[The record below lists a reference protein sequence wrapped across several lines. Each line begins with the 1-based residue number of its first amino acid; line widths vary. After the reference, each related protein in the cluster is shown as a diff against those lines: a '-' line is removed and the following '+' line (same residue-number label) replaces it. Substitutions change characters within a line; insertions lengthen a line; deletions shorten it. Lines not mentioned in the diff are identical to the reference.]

1 MYVFV
6 GHFLATEIFIGQCLE
21 AEVVEV
27 IIWCLGWVAYTY
39 ATESKTNVSYSLN
52 VRYNLLV
59 LSLNILLCIANM
71 PVLCGCMH

>member
-27 IIWCLGWVAYTY
+27 TMWCLGWVALQQPTKYLHNKNWDALGHAACY
-39 ATESKTNVSYSLN
+39 IPI
-52 VRYNLLV
+52 LV
-59 LSLNILLCIANM
+59 
-71 PVLCGCMH
+71 